1 MIERLGKLVAIQS
14 VSGEEDAIAAAVSAE
29 LQEAGLPVHRQDHN
43 VWCEIGDG
51 SRPRL
56 LLNSHLD
63 TVPPAAGW
71 SGDPW
76 SLRSVDGRLVGLG
89 ANDAKGCVSALIEAI
104 LAVKRRIDSGQR
116 LNGTVVL
123 ALTAEEETGGQELN
137 TILERIGPLDA
148 AIVGEPTGLVPM
160 VAQRGL
166 LVLRGVAHGRS
177 GHPANTP
184 PESPDNAI
192 FAAARDLNRL
202 AEFDWGP
209 AHPLLG
215 RSHAHVTMMRG
226 GVARN
231 VVPDACEFYLDV
243 RTTPG
248 ESHAELCERLR
259 RHLESELHV
268 HSDRLVPIQT
278 DVHERIVEAVTRA
291 VPGASPS
298 GSAAVS
304 DMAFLSGIPSVKIGP
319 GDSKRSHTP
328 DEYLLPSEL
337 EQGALAY
344 ERIVWN
350 YFSTGQRGQ
359 GAAIPAAA
367 RSNVDHDH
375 KP

>member
-1 MIERLGKLVAIQS
+1 MMIERLSKLVAIQS

-29 LQEAGLPVHRQDHN
+29 LEEAGLPVRRQDHN
-43 VWCEIGDG
+43 VWCEIGDAQ
-51 SRPRL
+51 RPRL
-56 LLNSHLD
+56 LLNTHLD

-76 SLRSVDGRLVGLG
+76 SLRIVDGRLVGLG
-89 ANDAKGCVSALIEAI
+89 ANDAKGCVSAMIEAI
-104 LAVKRRIDSGQR
+104 LATKRRLDAGQR

-123 ALTAEEETGGQELN
+123 ALTAEEETGGQGLN
-137 TILERIGPLDA
+137 TILEQIGPLDA

-166 LVLRGVAHGRS
+166 LVLRGVARGRS

-184 PESPDNAI
+184 PDSPDNAI

-202 AEFDWGP
+202 TEFDWGP
-209 AHPLLG
+209 PHPLLG
-215 RSHAHVTMMRG
+215 RSHAQVTMMHG

-231 VVPDACEFYLDV
+231 VVPDTCEFYLDV

-248 ESHAELCERLR
+248 ESHAELYERLR
-259 RHLESELHV
+259 RHLQSELYV
-268 HSDRLVPIQT
+268 HSDRLVPVQT

-298 GSAAVS
+298 GSVAVS

-319 GDSKRSHTP
+319 GDSNRSHTP
-328 DEYLLPSEL
+328 DEYVLPSEL
-337 EQGALAY
+337 EQGAAAY
-344 ERIVWN
+344 ERIIWN
-350 YFSTGQRGQ
+350 YFDTVPRSQA
-359 GAAIPAAA
+359 AAIPTSAA
-367 RSNVDHDH
+367 RNVDRHE
-375 KP
+375 P